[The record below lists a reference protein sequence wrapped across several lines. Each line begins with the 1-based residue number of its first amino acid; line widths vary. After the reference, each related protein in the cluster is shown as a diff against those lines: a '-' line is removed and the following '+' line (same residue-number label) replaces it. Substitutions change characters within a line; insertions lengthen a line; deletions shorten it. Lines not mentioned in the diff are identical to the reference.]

1 MNYIFNIYKNSIYLI
16 FFYEIINISIIFFN
30 LFIYIF
36 RINIEIGII
45 FIIEIMYQEKSI
57 AIEYIIILIR
67 KIIYKI
73 ILFQKNIKIIL
84 SRKYKYI

>member
-1 MNYIFNIYKNSIYLI
+1 
-16 FFYEIINISIIFFN
+16 
-30 LFIYIF
+30 
-36 RINIEIGII
+36 
-45 FIIEIMYQEKSI
+45 MYQEKSI

-73 ILFQKNIKIIL
+73 TLFQKNIKIIL